1 MSLITDV
8 TLMGLWEKAQV
19 QSSSERASVRLWI
32 QLWIRHLFS
41 EKDWVVSLEK
51 PPEGSGRRLVDITIE
66 YLSEDK
72 VLTVLA
78 FHKVN
83 PPTAWPQ
90 DVEEA
95 EGEAFDACMRYL
107 GEHPAFQY
115 VYAFISF
122 GKKVRGWRCAR
133 DDHRLF
139 PLFGSKALA
148 ERTQYVEVHS
158 SEAQLIKQAVQT
170 MRALPPTL

>member
-8 TLMGLWEKAQV
+8 TLMGLWEKAQM
-19 QSSSERASVRLWI
+19 QSSSERASVRLWT
-32 QLWIRHLFS
+32 QLWAKHLFS
-41 EKDWVVSLEK
+41 GKDWVVSQER
-51 PPEGSGRRLVDITIE
+51 PPEGSGRRLGDITIE
-66 YLSEDK
+66 YLGEDK
-72 VLTVLA
+72 GLTVLA
-78 FHKVN
+78 FHKVK
-83 PPTAWPQ
+83 PPYAGPQ

-95 EGEAFDACMRYL
+95 EGQAFDACMRYL
-107 GEHPAFQY
+107 GEHPALQY

-122 GKKVRGWRCAR
+122 GTKVRGWRCAR
-133 DDHRLF
+133 DDHHLF

-158 SEAQLIKQAVQT
+158 SEAQLIKQAVQM